1 MREINF
7 NPTIKQ
13 FEAWNNLNDPTVS
26 EILYGGAAGS
36 GKSMLGCAWL
46 IISCLAY
53 PGSRWLMGRS
63 KLKTL
68 KSTTLKSFTD
78 LIRKWKLQDDIRINN
93 QSDIIYFNNGSEIYM
108 KDLFSYPSDPEF
120 DSLGSLE
127 ITGAFIDEVSQV
139 SRKAYEIVQT
149 RIRYRLDEFGI
160 TPKLFMSCNPSKGW
174 LYNDFYKPFKE
185 GTLSKYK
192 RFIPA
197 LPSDNP
203 YVDSNYIEQLK
214 KQSRATQERL
224 LYGNWDYS
232 DDLDSLFRYENLTN
246 MLINYDDVLTTGN
259 RYITAD
265 IARLGKDKTI
275 IMVWDGL
282 TIINIFEYNKITT
295 NVSANH
301 IKDISI
307 KYNIPNGN
315 ILIDADGVGGG
326 VVDQLQGVL
335 SFINNSK
342 PILNNEPQ
350 IYSNLKSQC
359 YYKLSEYIEN
369 NKIKVVD
376 NDGEIFELLCQELQT
391 IKQKNMDS
399 DGKLSIIPKD
409 QMKRILGRS
418 PDYADTL
425 MMRMYFELK
434 NINPT
439 FFRVYGSGNTQINIG
454 RR

>member
-439 FFRVYGSGNTQINIG
+439 FFRIL
-454 RR
+454 

>member
-13 FEAWNNLNDPTVS
+13 FEAWNSLNDPTVS

-203 YVDSNYIEQLK
+203 YVDSNYI
-214 KQSRATQERL
+214 
-224 LYGNWDYS
+224 
-232 DDLDSLFRYENLTN
+232 
-246 MLINYDDVLTTGN
+246 
-259 RYITAD
+259 
-265 IARLGKDKTI
+265 
-275 IMVWDGL
+275 
-282 TIINIFEYNKITT
+282 
-295 NVSANH
+295 
-301 IKDISI
+301 
-307 KYNIPNGN
+307 
-315 ILIDADGVGGG
+315 
-326 VVDQLQGVL
+326 
-335 SFINNSK
+335 
-342 PILNNEPQ
+342 
-350 IYSNLKSQC
+350 
-359 YYKLSEYIEN
+359 
-369 NKIKVVD
+369 
-376 NDGEIFELLCQELQT
+376 
-391 IKQKNMDS
+391 
-399 DGKLSIIPKD
+399 
-409 QMKRILGRS
+409 
-418 PDYADTL
+418 
-425 MMRMYFELK
+425 
-434 NINPT
+434 
-439 FFRVYGSGNTQINIG
+439 
-454 RR
+454 